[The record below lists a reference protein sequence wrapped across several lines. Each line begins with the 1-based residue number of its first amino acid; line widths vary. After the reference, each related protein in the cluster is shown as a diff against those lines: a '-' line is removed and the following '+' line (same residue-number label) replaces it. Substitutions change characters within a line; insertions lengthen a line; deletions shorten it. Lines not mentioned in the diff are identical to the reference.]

1 MILNVLNKSNILRG
15 NDDMR
20 TMKKEVKLDQVIL
33 MKDGSTDYV
42 EDYDGD
48 FYFLEKSGETVLPFT
63 MVDVVV
69 KDKE

>member
-1 MILNVLNKSNILRG
+1 
-15 NDDMR
+15 MR

-48 FYFLEKSGETVLPFT
+48 FYFLEKSGKTVLPFT
-63 MVDVVV
+63 MVDVIV